1 MCNAMVPQHVAPAQ
15 AAVFA
20 ALGQHPAGT
29 DIAAWDTMLRDCF
42 MRAIGAACTNKRW
55 ELSGDAGK
63 YSDSFIFCLFALFHI
78 LTHLTRHCFLLT
90 MQPLLKQTQCCAV
103 CALHA
108 PASAALTPRTQHS
121 CAITDAATLP
131 SHSRCK
137 AASWPKPSTAGKST
151 VLPLFSFIANFSP
164 AHSLSI
170 PRQRSD
176 EKQQKQQQQQQHRQA
191 LRAPR
196 VCSRDTGVHGIGA
209 HRARAGLGSGN
220 RRQRVRPG
228 VRLCKLHQH
237 GEGHSRGQRNAASAC
252 EHL

>member
-42 MRAIGAACTNKRW
+42 MRAIGAACANKRW

-63 YSDSFIFCLFALFHI
+63 YSDSFIFCLSALFHI

-108 PASAALTPRTQHS
+108 PASAALLSLLKDSPLLRVLTILVGRS
-121 CAITDAATLP
+121 AITFFLTDQ
-131 SHSRCK
+131 
-137 AASWPKPSTAGKST
+137 
-151 VLPLFSFIANFSP
+151 PLN
-164 AHSLSI
+164 
-170 PRQRSD
+170 
-176 EKQQKQQQQQQHRQA
+176 QH
-191 LRAPR
+191 
-196 VCSRDTGVHGIGA
+196 T
-209 HRARAGLGSGN
+209 
-220 RRQRVRPG
+220 
-228 VRLCKLHQH
+228 
-237 GEGHSRGQRNAASAC
+237 
-252 EHL
+252 